1 MTENGTVRDFTV
13 EMRRRESPM
22 SEWNRFE
29 SDELRKVSIRVN
41 RFMERFC
48 SCAKMKIKPCLG
60 ILLCLTCTIGICLH
74 TAKKSVLMSKLQFSP
89 KMGGI

>member
-22 SEWNRFE
+22 SEWKRFE

-41 RFMERFC
+41 RFMERFF
-48 SCAKMKIKPCLG
+48 SCAKMKLKPLFGNFIVPYLYDWDLFAYGKKECVHEQV
-60 ILLCLTCTIGICLH
+60 TI
-74 TAKKSVLMSKLQFSP
+74 
-89 KMGGI
+89 